1 MKPPRSILLVLMA
14 MAVIGLGA
22 CENRTPVGETDTTQW
37 AKFLKPPKADFTPD
51 EQLEVVTWEGTIP
64 QEVYDFFTRTYGTK
78 IVPTRV
84 YTNEELF
91 DLLQENPE
99 KYDVLTP
106 SDYMVAK
113 MIASGLLHRLNHDN
127 LPNMETIDED
137 LGRVQ
142 YDRGL
147 LYCVPLFRSTIG
159 IAFNVDYVSGIP
171 RRGKFIINQL
181 SNAYLIH
188 RVGVTKEMRFAMGLS
203 LMLLGYSPNT
213 VNPDE
218 IDKAR
223 DRLIDFVQNKGVAL
237 MGKEGEESLVNNE
250 ILLGVVW
257 NGIAAAAWH
266 RNFDIRF
273 ILPEGPTLVA
283 IDNAVISVKSKR
295 TRTAEL
301 FVNYLLIPQVMAK
314 MTNYNYNLNSISAS
328 LAFVDR
334 NVHNSP
340 GFLFPDEENR
350 IFLRDLGENSKLYE
364 DAWAQVL
371 RAKPPDSL
379 VKLPLPKG
387 GFFKGDTKTTDFSKQ
402 FIEEIQPNQSESP

>member
-1 MKPPRSILLVLMA
+1 MKLSRSILFIFLA
-14 MAVIGLGA
+14 TAVIGLCA

-78 IVPTRV
+78 IVPTSV

-91 DLLQENPE
+91 NLLQKNPE

-106 SDYMVAK
+106 SDYMVST

-127 LPNMETIDED
+127 LPNMEIIDED
-137 LGRVQ
+137 LGRIQ

-181 SNAYLIH
+181 SNSYLIY

-218 IDKAR
+218 IVKAR
-223 DRLIDFVQNKGVAL
+223 DRLIDFVKNKGVTL
-237 MGKEGEESLVNNE
+237 MGEEGKESLVNNE

-257 NGIAAAAWH
+257 NGTAAAAWH
-266 RNFDIRF
+266 KNFDIRF

-283 IDNAVISVKSKR
+283 IDNAVISAKSKR

-301 FVNYLLIPQVMAK
+301 FINYLLIPQVMAK

-334 NVHNSP
+334 NVQNSP
-340 GFLFPDEENR
+340 GFIFPEEENR
-350 IFLRDLGENSKLYE
+350 VFLRDLGENSKLYE
-364 DAWAQVL
+364 DAWAQIL
-371 RAKPPDSL
+371 QAKPLDTL

-387 GFFKGDTKTTDFSKQ
+387 GFFKGDTKTTDFTKQ
-402 FIEEIQPNQSESP
+402 FIEEMQNQKSESP

>member
-1 MKPPRSILLVLMA
+1 MKLSRSILFIFLA
-14 MAVIGLGA
+14 TAVIGLCA

-78 IVPTRV
+78 IVPTSV

-91 DLLQENPE
+91 NLLQKNPE

-106 SDYMVAK
+106 SDYMVST

-127 LPNMETIDED
+127 LPNMEIIDED
-137 LGRVQ
+137 LGRIQ

-147 LYCVPLFRSTIG
+147 LYCIPLFRSTIG

-181 SNAYLIH
+181 SNSYLIY

-218 IDKAR
+218 IVKAR
-223 DRLIDFVQNKGVAL
+223 DRLIDFVKNKGVTL
-237 MGKEGEESLVNNE
+237 MGEEGKESLVNNE

-257 NGIAAAAWH
+257 NGTAAAAWH
-266 RNFDIRF
+266 KNFDIRF

-283 IDNAVISVKSKR
+283 IDNAVISAKSKR

-301 FVNYLLIPQVMAK
+301 FINYLLIPQVMAK

-334 NVHNSP
+334 NVQNSP
-340 GFLFPDEENR
+340 GFIFPEEENR
-350 IFLRDLGENSKLYE
+350 VFLRDLGENSKLYE
-364 DAWAQVL
+364 VAWAQIL
-371 RAKPPDSL
+371 QAKPLDTL

-387 GFFKGDTKTTDFSKQ
+387 GFFKGDTKTTDFTKQ
-402 FIEEIQPNQSESP
+402 FIEEMQNQKSESP